1 MDPGQ
6 YVSAFSNFRM
16 KSSKAGECEPAAPA
30 RSPTVGSAA
39 SVTTPADPTLTELTM
54 PEPAVERGL
63 ATDAASVASATAP
76 RAPATSTITSAAVLT
91 RPAALLLSRLRAM
104 FFTREDVFPPRD
116 RGESRT
122 IDPDSGARDRRT
134 R

>member
-1 MDPGQ
+1 
-6 YVSAFSNFRM
+6 
-16 KSSKAGECEPAAPA
+16 
-30 RSPTVGSAA
+30 
-39 SVTTPADPTLTELTM
+39 
-54 PEPAVERGL
+54 
-63 ATDAASVASATAP
+63 
-76 RAPATSTITSAAVLT
+76 
-91 RPAALLLSRLRAM
+91 M